1 MVTLLGFLTYPPKK
15 GILQMIFLFP
25 RWDMLIPWRV
35 LLRVHV
41 KLGESI
47 LHETPE
53 DMADAETPDAPADGP
68 TLPTEAV
75 EATDGNGHVA
85 TYTLED

>member
-1 MVTLLGFLTYPPKK
+1 
-15 GILQMIFLFP
+15 
-25 RWDMLIPWRV
+25 
-35 LLRVHV
+35 
-41 KLGESI
+41 
-47 LHETPE
+47 
-53 DMADAETPDAPADGP
+53 MADAETPDAPADGP

>member
-1 MVTLLGFLTYPPKK
+1 
-15 GILQMIFLFP
+15 MIFLFP

-75 EATDGNGHVA
+75 EATVILRLIRFFLGGE
-85 TYTLED
+85 LERW